1 MRKARHL
8 LATLVT
14 TAALGLALPLPSAH
28 AAGSAATGAGCDAEY
43 FKYKGD
49 GKVRAYHETDCRVL
63 LGADAG
69 DDPNWGDGAG
79 QFQGGDNDNA
89 FSVLNT
95 GTYSGGYDVVA
106 FYVSTDYDWQRGGY
120 SCLKRSEIYVDDLA
134 RNDST
139 GGYPM
144 WYNISSHRWVT
155 ESACAKFMS

>member
-14 TAALGLALPLPSAH
+14 TAALGLALPLPAAQ
-28 AAGSAATGAGCDAEY
+28 AAGSAVAGAGCDAEY

-49 GKVRAYHETDCRVL
+49 GKVRAYHETDCRIL

-79 QFQGGDNDNA
+79 MFQGGDNDSA

-95 GTYSGGYDVVA
+95 GTK
-106 FYVSTDYDWQRGGY
+106 STTSRATTAPGATPCGTT
-120 SCLKRSEIYVDDLA
+120 SA
-134 RNDST
+134 PT
-139 GGYPM
+139 GGSPRAPVP
-144 WYNISSHRWVT
+144 SS
-155 ESACAKFMS
+155 